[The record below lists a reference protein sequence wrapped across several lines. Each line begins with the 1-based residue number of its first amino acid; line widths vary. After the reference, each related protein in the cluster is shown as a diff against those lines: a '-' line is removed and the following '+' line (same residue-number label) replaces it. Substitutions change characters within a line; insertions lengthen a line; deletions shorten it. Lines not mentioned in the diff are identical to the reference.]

1 MDKERIGTE
10 QSRRAGAQCSRAG
23 RFASLLV
30 PAMNRLEPVR
40 VVLVET
46 TQPGNI
52 GSSARAMKTMG
63 LSRLHLVRPR
73 LFPHDE
79 ATALAAGAADLL
91 DSARVE
97 PNLDAAIG
105 DCHFVLGASAR
116 RRGVALPEL
125 SPREAAAQLL
135 AAAGSGPVA
144 LLFGTER
151 TGLSNDELQ
160 RCHACVRIPA
170 DPGYSSLNLS
180 QAVQVLSYEVR
191 LAALAAGAVAAD
203 PPQPVPE
210 RPATSTELEGFF
222 VHLDEA
228 LRAIDFHKGKDGTT
242 INRRLRR
249 LFLRAALSERE
260 IAILHGVLADAERMA
275 QLAGRKP

>member
-1 MDKERIGTE
+1 
-10 QSRRAGAQCSRAG
+10 
-23 RFASLLV
+23 
-30 PAMNRLEPVR
+30 MNRLERVR

-79 ATALAAGAADLL
+79 ASALAAGAADLL
-91 DSARVE
+91 DRAQVE
-97 PNLDAAIG
+97 PSLDAAIG

-125 SPREAAAQLL
+125 SPREAAAQLFD
-135 AAAGSGPVA
+135 AADRGPVA

-180 QAVQVLSYEVR
+180 QAVQVLCYELR
-191 LAALAAGAVAAD
+191 LSALAASAIAAD
-203 PPQPVPE
+203 PPQPAPE
-210 RPATSTELEGFF
+210 RPATSAELEGFF
-222 VHLDEA
+222 QHLDEA

-260 IAILHGVLADAERMA
+260 IAILHGILADAERMA